1 LVIHKDAKLELGAPS
16 NALSQNHL
24 AVKGAQ
30 ACLPSDKEDSGGE
43 LGKNER

>member
-24 AVKGAQ
+24 AVNGG
-30 ACLPSDKEDSGGE
+30 LENPPSVKEDSGGE
-43 LGKNER
+43 